1 MKKVTVITLQNVRNY
16 GSVLQAVATQ
26 KVFEDLGC
34 QVDFINYVKDG
45 LLSSKFQRIK
55 LWVEKRNIFQ
65 KVIYGILLYPTFVRE
80 DRMFP
85 RFLNKYLNQQDKVYG
100 TEESFKKIK
109 IDSDIYCT
117 GSDQVWNSGWNG
129 GILKPLFLSFVPDNV
144 KKIAYSASFGKPQLD
159 DWEKEETR
167 KLLQRYSAISV
178 REKSAVN
185 ICEDLGLPSVTHV
198 LDPTLQV
205 NKDFWMSLL
214 TESQRVRTD
223 KGKYVLV
230 YQLNSN
236 REFDRYAKEFAK
248 RKGWKLVRFC
258 LRYDQIVR
266 PGKSILIPEV
276 TDFISLIA
284 NAGCVITDSFHGT
297 AFCCNLNTPMI
308 CIYPNEF
315 SSRLASLLQLTGLE
329 QRHLK
334 EYNDFSYVEKTNVDF
349 ERVNSILNQE
359 RAKGVVGKVARIAGQ
374 QRIVVEISGLCLVA
388 TAYIPTDFIEIVK

>member
-45 LLSSKFQRIK
+45 LLSSKYQRIK

-85 RFLNKYLNQQDKVYG
+85 RSLNQYLNQQDKVYG
-100 TEESFKKIK
+100 TEESFKKFK

-144 KKIAYSASFGKPQLD
+144 KKIAYSASFGKPHLD

-167 KLLQRYSAISV
+167 LLLQRYSAISV

-230 YQLNSN
+230 YQLDSN

-359 RAKGVVGKVARIAGQ
+359 RAKGVAFLKNAL
-374 QRIVVEISGLCLVA
+374 E
-388 TAYIPTDFIEIVK
+388 K

>member
-167 KLLQRYSAISV
+167 K
-178 REKSAVN
+178 
-185 ICEDLGLPSVTHV
+185 
-198 LDPTLQV
+198 
-205 NKDFWMSLL
+205 
-214 TESQRVRTD
+214 
-223 KGKYVLV
+223 
-230 YQLNSN
+230 
-236 REFDRYAKEFAK
+236 
-248 RKGWKLVRFC
+248 
-258 LRYDQIVR
+258 
-266 PGKSILIPEV
+266 
-276 TDFISLIA
+276 
-284 NAGCVITDSFHGT
+284 
-297 AFCCNLNTPMI
+297 
-308 CIYPNEF
+308 
-315 SSRLASLLQLTGLE
+315 
-329 QRHLK
+329 
-334 EYNDFSYVEKTNVDF
+334 
-349 ERVNSILNQE
+349 
-359 RAKGVVGKVARIAGQ
+359 
-374 QRIVVEISGLCLVA
+374 
-388 TAYIPTDFIEIVK
+388 

>member
-45 LLSSKFQRIK
+45 LLSSKYQRIK

-144 KKIAYSASFGKPQLD
+144 KKIAYSASFGKPRLD

-167 KLLQRYSAISV
+167 LLLQRYSAISV

-223 KGKYVLV
+223 
-230 YQLNSN
+230 
-236 REFDRYAKEFAK
+236 
-248 RKGWKLVRFC
+248 KGWKLVRFC

-349 ERVNSILNQE
+349 ERVNFILNQE
-359 RAKGVVGKVARIAGQ
+359 RAKGVAFLKNAL
-374 QRIVVEISGLCLVA
+374 E
-388 TAYIPTDFIEIVK
+388 K

>member
-1 MKKVTVITLQNVRNY
+1 
-16 GSVLQAVATQ
+16 
-26 KVFEDLGC
+26 
-34 QVDFINYVKDG
+34 
-45 LLSSKFQRIK
+45 
-55 LWVEKRNIFQ
+55 
-65 KVIYGILLYPTFVRE
+65 
-80 DRMFP
+80 MFP

-167 KLLQRYSAISV
+167 LLLQRYSAISV

-349 ERVNSILNQE
+349 ERVNFILNQE
-359 RAKGVVGKVARIAGQ
+359 RAKGVAFLKNAL
-374 QRIVVEISGLCLVA
+374 E
-388 TAYIPTDFIEIVK
+388 K